1 MIDVLKKT
9 LEVGLGAAAMT
20 QEKMKE
26 ITDELVVKGKLT
38 EKEGGDILKDFKK
51 IAEESQRK
59 MKSIVEE
66 QVHAIIKELG
76 IATMADIKSLK
87 GKISKLEAKV
97 EKKGEKKE
105 AKKK

>member
-20 QEKMKE
+20 QEKLKE

-51 IAEESQRK
+51 IIDDSQKK
-59 MKSIVEE
+59 MKAIVEE
-66 QVHAIIKELG
+66 QVHTVIKEMG
-76 IATMADIKSLK
+76 IATTSDIKSLE
-87 GKISKLEAKV
+87 GKISKLEAQLA
-97 EKKGEKKE
+97 KKGEKKE